1 MIIVQLII
9 DNGIVITLFFN
20 SDLDLILPTND
31 PYLACDIIDLFL
43 RKRSRPTLKQFPQTK
58 DISLPQ
64 VPFELLLCTLLKQSF
79 WEKLIA
85 FNQINTRLVI
95 YLDWP
100 LHPLLGEEKQPIQ
113 FQHDQFQDQ
122 KNSKNWSFTV
132 YRKIFSRYFLI
143 LFLI

>member
-43 RKRSRPTLKQFPQTK
+43 RKRSRPTLKQLPKTK

-79 WEKLIA
+79 WEKLIV
-85 FNQINTRLVI
+85 FNKINTRLVI

-100 LHPLLGEEKQPIQ
+100 LHPLLDEEKQPIQ
-113 FQHDQFQDQ
+113 FQHDQLQDQ
-122 KNSKNWSFTV
+122 KTATIDLLQYTERSFLV
-132 YRKIFSRYFLI
+132 ISLFYF
-143 LFLI
+143 